1 MCFKTFL
8 GEDKG
13 LNGLQDSFADVDFIH
28 VDTSKMFMICIPATT
43 GIPLLIKGREATA
56 FLEVFVNSKM

>member
-8 GEDKG
+8 REDVG

-28 VDTSKMFMICIPATT
+28 VDTSQNVIDLYPRRNGNT
-43 GIPLLIKGREATA
+43 L
-56 FLEVFVNSKM
+56 